1 MNARRSILGLAA
13 AALVLPLGEAW
24 AADEFP
30 NRELTLVVNFGP
42 GGVTDLASRELAR
55 EMSAQLQ
62 KPIVIANRP
71 GALGTLGP
79 AYVAK
84 RKPDGYELA
93 VVSASATTIAPRL
106 MDVQLEL
113 KDLKFAAGFGINR
126 YGIVVRS
133 DSPYKTIADLVAAG
147 KTGKSIFFG
156 SPSTPNTIL
165 MLELGRLSKSQFELV
180 AYKSGP
186 ETAAALLGGQVEVIA
201 ANPAEVLA
209 HIQSGKLRLIGS
221 GSSKRWP
228 EYPDVPTLREAGYP
242 IGYDAWM
249 GVAAPAGTPDKVVDT
264 LQASIEKAL
273 QSDKLQDT
281 FKRIGVEARFMGGAA
296 YTRHLVDEAAQ
307 MKQLIEISKIQPIK

>member
-1 MNARRSILGLAA
+1 MNARKWMLGLVLALPLAA
-13 AALVLPLGEAW
+13 AWG
-24 AADEFP
+24 ADEFP
-30 NRELTLVVNFGP
+30 DREITLVVNFGP
-42 GGVTDLASRELAR
+42 GGVTDLASRALAQ
-55 EMSAQLQ
+55 EMQAQLQ
-62 KPIVIANRP
+62 KPVVIANRP

-79 AYVAK
+79 SYVAK
-84 RKPDGYELA
+84 RKADGYSLA

-106 MDVQLEL
+106 MEVPLEL
-113 KDLKFAAGFGINR
+113 KDLSFAAGFGINR

-147 KTGKSIFFG
+147 KAGKPIFFG

-165 MLELGRLSKSQFELV
+165 MLELGRLSKAQFELV

-186 ETAAALLGGQVEVIA
+186 EAAAALLGSQVEVIA

-209 HIQSGKLRLIGS
+209 HLQSGALRLIGS

-228 EYPDVPTLREAGYP
+228 EYPGVPTLREAGYA

-249 GVAAPAGTPDKVVDT
+249 GIAAPASTPDKVMNT
-264 LQASIEKAL
+264 LQASIDKAL
-273 QSDKLQDT
+273 QSEKLQDT
-281 FKRIGVEARFMGGAA
+281 FRRIGVEPRFMDGAA
-296 YTRHLVDEAAQ
+296 YTKHLVDEAAS